1 MELSNER
8 SSAWDVLRR
17 RCITVV
23 FVLTSTSLLAQDFLS
38 EFVDVKT
45 RTHVDQE
52 LGFTVEYPYEWEPSA
67 NPMPESDFYVGA
79 PYAMPSFW
87 LTVRDIPSGQKLQNS
102 LISFNLS
109 ATSDGE
115 AIEYQLGVANIG
127 DRVITSESVEF
138 NGHEAMKG
146 VIRWTTEDAG
156 RHFVET
162 TIISFYANERWYHLT
177 VNQSYRD
184 TRWRPRLQALLDSF
198 TVLESES

>member
-1 MELSNER
+1 MGLSNAR
-8 SSAWDVLRR
+8 SAAWDVLRR

-23 FVLTSTSLLAQDFLS
+23 FVLTSTSLIAQDFLS

-52 LGFTVEYPYEWEPSA
+52 LGFSLEYPYEWEPSA
-67 NPMPESDFYVGA
+67 NPLAESDFYVGA
-79 PYAMPSFW
+79 AYAMPSFW
-87 LTVRDIPSGQKLQNS
+87 FTVQDIPAGQELHDSFDS
-102 LISFNLS
+102 LDLS
-109 ATSDGE
+109 VYIAGEEVETQHFAFDG
-115 AIEYQLGVANIG
+115 G
-127 DRVITSESVEF
+127 DRKITTERIDF
-138 NGHEAMKG
+138 NGHDAMKA
-146 VIRWTTEDAG
+146 VIRWTTQDAG

-162 TIISFYANERWYHLT
+162 TIISFYANDRWYQLT